1 MSRPRVTGSL
11 LFPVLAL
18 LFFALPIPTWM
29 VDRAYSNTTYH
40 FWQSWVT
47 GLSNLAPFA
56 FLDLVLLG
64 VIVLVIWRAARL
76 VRLVRTD
83 GVLNAIWEGAAR
95 LIRTVSLVALIFL
108 LMWGLNYRRTPLS
121 ERVGLATPSAEEL
134 KAVISDA
141 NALAARLR
149 PPPINDYPGFVDVTR
164 MLQDPLNASL
174 AKLGREP
181 LLTVGRP
188 KYSLLLTPFFT
199 RAGVNGMLNP
209 FGLEA
214 VINPDLLPFER
225 PFTVAHEWA
234 HLAGAADE
242 AEASA
247 IGWLAC
253 MNGPPELAYSANV
266 YLIVEAGSA
275 LPSAAW
281 REVRGKL
288 DAGIRTDL
296 EALARRENRQNPEV
310 QRTAFRVYDEYL
322 RANRVDDGVGSYSRS
337 LSLILSPPLREAL
350 SVYHVQYSR

>member
-29 VDRAYSNTTYH
+29 IDRAYSNNIYH

-47 GLSNLAPFA
+47 ALSNLAPFT
-56 FLDLVLLG
+56 FLDVLVLG
-64 VIVLVIWRAARL
+64 FIALVIWRIARL
-76 VRLVRTD
+76 VKLARTD
-83 GVLNAIWEGAAR
+83 GVLNAIWEGSAR
-95 LIRTVSLVALIFL
+95 LIRTASLLVLIFL
-108 LMWGLNYRRTPLS
+108 AMWGLNYRRTPLS
-121 ERVGLATPSAEEL
+121 EKVGLAVPSMEEL
-134 KAVISDA
+134 KTVISDA

-174 AKLGREP
+174 ARLQRQP
-181 LLTVGRP
+181 LLAVGRP

-214 VINPDLLPFER
+214 IIHPDLLPFER

-253 MNGPPELAYSANV
+253 MNGPPELAYSANI
-266 YLIVEAGSA
+266 YLIVEAGNA
-275 LPSAAW
+275 LPAPVW
-281 REVRGKL
+281 RELNQKL

-296 EALARRENRQNPEV
+296 DALAHRQQRENPEV
-310 QRTAFRVYDEYL
+310 QRTAFRVYDQYL
-322 RANRVDDGVGSYSRS
+322 RANRVDDGVASYSRS
-337 LSLILSPPLREAL
+337 LSLILSPPMREAL
-350 SVYHVQYSR
+350 SLYHVQYSR